1 MGTQYHKKILTNKV
15 YTGDLIQRQGEMV
28 SYKVKK
34 YRLLPKSEHLI
45 KEKHM
50 SQL

>member
-28 SYKVKK
+28 SYKVKNIG
-34 YRLLPKSEHLI
+34 YCQNQNI
-45 KEKHM
+45 
-50 SQL
+50 